1 MSTIIRDRSLYQL
14 LSKPLLIPDYQRDY
28 AQGRLNDKRIE
39 DTRKQF
45 VEDILIASKN
55 EKQTHLGLV
64 FGSNNSNL
72 KGFVAVDGQQRLTT
86 CYLFHL
92 YVSKRL
98 NHNSNSELS
107 NRLSNFGWAGRAYAS
122 EFTEFLIETK
132 WNVQTKKYR
141 KLSESLKHSVDF
153 FTVWEKDP
161 TVNNMLVMLDEI
173 HHQLWQL
180 DECSL
185 KLIESNLVSDACRL
199 NFDYMK
205 LQENTDEF
213 QYQKMNSRGRDLTT
227 YELFKQKIISEGNVS
242 ESVKDKFDNKWLIF
256 FDELAT
262 KNGAD
267 ADIFMQNYINETALW
282 MGLKY
287 SEESFAFVS
296 QIVNSKLKDTR
307 TDVAFVGFDAYYDF
321 CNHLPDVE
329 QLFDWIVDNY
339 DLVDKCTELYW
350 YISEKTRLIDIFK
363 ESGYQ
368 VRAVNYAIS
377 HYAKK
382 NSYQPLDEKNF
393 KLWWRPVH
401 NLIAN
406 TDIDN
411 SNFAN
416 IIKAID
422 GLPVT
427 DIYDF
432 LEASALSG
440 FSEYQREEERRK
452 AVMCKASSQ
461 MTELFYNQEK
471 RKRFHGQIGLLL
483 PDENE
488 TNPYEWNNII
498 AGYEELA
505 GKKYIDRDSSDFD
518 FLTTMLTF
526 VGKDF
531 NHDSVNGLKL
541 KYESGHLRGLKIPAR
556 WIHRMIFQ
564 YIEDGK
570 NEVSM
575 TPKVFFQK
583 CRDEWMES
591 YSKLSYE
598 DKKNSAWLAY
608 ILGNYDECEKLFID
622 SDYGKLT
629 KKDGNLWL
637 YLKTN
642 RNERDILLSNKRKEV
657 IEGLSDLIFQWK
669 RDHDIVTSYSD
680 IPFLRVVFASNV
692 IWVGIPRDTN
702 LDTPTKLPDYMWSD
716 GWYSAKAWFPSEE
729 YDLNN
734 FYENENET
742 LEQYIERLS
751 QNLRKFCERFV
762 SDLKL
767 DQEVLDY
774 SEN

>member
-1 MSTIIRDRSLYQL
+1 MSTIVRDRTFYQL
-14 LSKPLLIPDYQRDY
+14 LSEPLLVPDYQRDY

-39 DTRKQF
+39 DTRQQF
-45 VEDILIASKN
+45 VEDILAASKN

-64 FGSNNSNL
+64 FGSNNNNL

-92 YVSKRL
+92 YISKRL
-98 NHNSNSELS
+98 KINSNPELS
-107 NRLSNFGWAGRAYAS
+107 ARLSNFGWNGRIYAS
-122 EFTEFLIETK
+122 EFSEFLISAN
-132 WNVQTKKYR
+132 WNIQTNKYAP
-141 KLSESLKHSVDF
+141 LSELLKQSVDY

-161 TVNNMLVMLDEI
+161 TVNNMLVILDEI
-173 HHQLWQL
+173 HRKMWQL
-180 DECSL
+180 NENSL
-185 KLIESNLVSDACRL
+185 KLIEANLVSDTCRL

-227 YELFKQKIISEGNVS
+227 YELFKQKLISEGNVS
-242 ESVKDKFDNKWLIF
+242 ESVKDKLDNKWLIF

-262 KNGAD
+262 NNGAD
-267 ADIFMQNYINETALW
+267 PDVFMQNYINETALW
-282 MGLKY
+282 LGVKY
-287 SEESFAFVS
+287 SGGSFAFVS

-350 YISEKTRLIDIFK
+350 YIGEKTRLIDIFN

-368 VRAVNYAIS
+368 VRAVNYAIF
-377 HYAKK
+377 HYANK
-382 NSYQPLDEKNF
+382 NSYQPLDEENF
-393 KLWWRPVH
+393 KLWWRPIH

-427 DIYDF
+427 DIYGF
-432 LEASALSG
+432 LKASALSG

-461 MTELFYNQEK
+461 MTELFYIQEK

-488 TNPYEWNNII
+488 ANNYEWNNII
-498 AGYEELA
+498 AAYEELA
-505 GKKYIDRDSSDFD
+505 GEKYIDRDSSDFD
-518 FLTTMLTF
+518 FITAMLTF

-570 NEVSM
+570 NEMSI
-575 TPKVFFQK
+575 TPQVFFKK

-598 DKKNSAWLAY
+598 DKKNNAWIAY
-608 ILGNYDECEKLFID
+608 ILGNYDECEKLFLD

-669 RDHDIVTSYSD
+669 SDHDIVTSYSD

-692 IWVGIPRDTN
+692 IWVGIPRDSDVKVPS
-702 LDTPTKLPDYMWSD
+702 LLPEYIKSTD
-716 GWYSAKAWFPSEE
+716 WYQAWAWFSSDEF
-729 YDLNN
+729 DLNN
-734 FYENENET
+734 FYESNKET
-742 LEQYIERLS
+742 LDHYIESLS
-751 QNLRKFCERFV
+751 QNLRNFCEKFV
-762 SDLKL
+762 SDVGLNME
-767 DQEVLDY
+767 D
-774 SEN
+774 